1 MRTYCA
7 ANDPAIVHVGLKYK
21 DEILKNQKVRQ
32 ALQYATNKDAIVE
45 RLLFGYATV
54 AGQVAMPDA
63 FGHYGFGGSGAFA
76 DPRRNLA
83 VALILNH
90 DITHAP
96 GLLRILRMA
105 SAAARSADQR

>member
-1 MRTYCA
+1 M
-7 ANDPAIVHVGLKYK
+7 GLG
-21 DEILKNQKVRQ
+21 
-32 ALQYATNKDAIVE
+32 TS
-45 RLLFGYATV
+45 
-54 AGQVAMPDA
+54 MPDA